1 MDIKSFLGR
10 ARTIDR
16 EIESKLKQTQDLRL
30 LATQVTSTL
39 NDMPGSPTRNTDK
52 MCRNMAEIVDLEH
65 EIDEDISRLVRMK
78 KEIKHCIDCVRDDE
92 QRLVLL
98 KRYLNFLSWEQIA
111 TEMGQSIRS
120 IHRLHAVALV
130 SAKNFCKK

>member
-78 KEIKHCIDCVRDDE
+78 KEITSFR
-92 QRLVLL
+92 
-98 KRYLNFLSWEQIA
+98 
-111 TEMGQSIRS
+111 
-120 IHRLHAVALV
+120 
-130 SAKNFCKK
+130 